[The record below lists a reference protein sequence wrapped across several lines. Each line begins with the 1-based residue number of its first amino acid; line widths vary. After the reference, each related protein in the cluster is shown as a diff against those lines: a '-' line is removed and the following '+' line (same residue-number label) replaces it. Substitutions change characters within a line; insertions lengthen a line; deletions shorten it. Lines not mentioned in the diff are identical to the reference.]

1 MTSLTIMNNIRFKN
15 KYRIPSTRLQNWDY
29 SSSGW
34 YYVTICTKDRICYF
48 GSITN
53 RKINLSDIGKIA
65 KQYWKEIPDHFNNII
80 LEEYTI
86 MPNHIHGII
95 IIQNN
100 VETGHA
106 PSLQI
111 KNKHTL
117 GNIIGSF
124 KSASANEIH
133 RKDHNFSWQSRF
145 YDHIV
150 RETQSLNKI
159 RWYIQ
164 NNHLKWDEDEE
175 NPKNH

>member
-1 MTSLTIMNNIRFKN
+1 MNNIRFKN

-111 KNKHTL
+111 
-117 GNIIGSF
+117 
-124 KSASANEIH
+124 
-133 RKDHNFSWQSRF
+133 
-145 YDHIV
+145 
-150 RETQSLNKI
+150 
-159 RWYIQ
+159 
-164 NNHLKWDEDEE
+164 
-175 NPKNH
+175 